1 MAIFPEINHIND
13 ILPFIADRPEFK
25 VTDKGWYSAIN
36 YMVAYDDSFDCPV
49 RAECRGLI
57 FDKSGKLISR
67 PYHKFFNVGEK
78 SYTSVDSLD
87 LSMPHVVLDKLDG
100 SMIRPIPCDT
110 GFRLGT
116 KAGVT
121 DVAMNAEVFIADKPN
136 YSEFIEYL
144 LMIGATPI
152 FEWVSR
158 KNRIVVDYDKDD
170 LILTAIRYNTTGRY
184 VNYETTYDLATRY
197 NIPIVRAWGKSYCRE
212 GNVAGFV
219 ESIREWSDDAEG
231 IIIRFD
237 DGRMLKVKTA
247 DYVLRH
253 KCKESIRLEKNVLS
267 VILNDSLDDLL
278 PLLDSSPSDRD
289 RIVEFAND
297 FNLAIFNFCDT
308 VSNLF
313 EEGYA
318 KYPESRDFAVK
329 YVKNVDPKY
338 APFLY
343 KMLKSG
349 NSNSCR
355 DIVTEYLKKNIN
367 TKNKVNNVRWIF
379 NDLSW

>member
-57 FDKSGKLISR
+57 FDKSGNLISR

-78 SYTSVDSLD
+78 SYTSLDSLD
-87 LSMPHVVLDKLDG
+87 LSEPHVVLEKLDG

-136 YSEFIEYL
+136 YSNFIETL
-144 LMIGATPI
+144 LNTFTPI

-170 LILTAIRYNTTGRY
+170 LILTAIRVNSTGHY
-184 VNYETTYDLATRY
+184 IGYDAIRRVAGIY
-197 NIPIVRAWGKSYCRE
+197 NIPVVNTVENKS
-212 GNVAGFV
+212 
-219 ESIREWSDDAEG
+219 SDDISKFVMTIRDWGDDVEG

-343 KMLKSG
+343 KMMKSG